1 MKRVLL
7 VGVNAKYIHSNP
19 AIYSLEA
26 YARAHINRELAD
38 GALELVE
45 YTINQNIENILADI
59 YRRKPDIAAFSCYI
73 WNWNMIQDILTEL
86 PKVLP
91 DIKIWLGGPE
101 VSFHGEQIL
110 KRFFAVQGI
119 VLGEGEITF
128 AELLSYY
135 QWDKEEGKALESIG
149 GLLLRSGRT
158 GAQKSVAMDEL
169 PFFYEESEGNNS
181 GLKRFENRILYY
193 ESQRGCPFS
202 CAYCLSSI
210 DKTVR
215 FRSLEKIKKHM
226 QFFLEQRVQQ
236 VKFIDRT
243 FNCNAKHALEVWKY
257 LKENDNGVTNFHF
270 EIAAD
275 LLTKEQLE
283 VMADM
288 RPGLIQLEIG
298 VQSTN
303 KQTLQAIH
311 RDMGMSHL
319 REIVEK
325 VHSFGNVHQH
335 LDLIA
340 GLPYED
346 YVSFGKS
353 FDDVYA
359 MNPQQLQLG
368 FLKVLKGSP
377 MEEKATEYGIIY
389 NSKSPYEVLYSK
401 WLSYEDVLRLKGI
414 EEMVELYYNS
424 NQFVHTIRVL
434 ETEFSSA
441 FKMYEALAAFYE
453 ENGYAV
459 HTPARAYRYQVLL
472 DFACKINPT
481 KRELYV
487 ELLTFDLYLRE
498 NLKSRPAFCPVL
510 NPTKEDGIQVKEF
523 YQNEAQNPRF
533 LTHYKGYQGAQLMK
547 MTHLEAF
554 YYAVWSKELQECTNR
569 LEKPVY
575 VLFDYQSR
583 DALTHDARFV
593 VIGECLEDCQV
604 AN

>member
-1 MKRVLL
+1 
-7 VGVNAKYIHSNP
+7 
-19 AIYSLEA
+19 
-26 YARAHINRELAD
+26 
-38 GALELVE
+38 
-45 YTINQNIENILADI
+45 
-59 YRRKPDIAAFSCYI
+59 
-73 WNWNMIQDILTEL
+73 
-86 PKVLP
+86 
-91 DIKIWLGGPE
+91 
-101 VSFHGEQIL
+101 
-110 KRFFAVQGI
+110 
-119 VLGEGEITF
+119 
-128 AELLSYY
+128 
-135 QWDKEEGKALESIG
+135 
-149 GLLLRSGRT
+149 
-158 GAQKSVAMDEL
+158 
-169 PFFYEESEGNNS
+169 SEGNNS

-283 VMADM
+283 VMEGM

-325 VHSFGNVHQH
+325 VYSFGNVHQH

-554 YYAVWSKELQECTNR
+554 YYAVWSKEPQECTNR

>member
-1 MKRVLL
+1 MVLKSYAFIKDL
-7 VGVNAKYIHSNP
+7 S
-19 AIYSLEA
+19 SLKFA
-26 YARAHINRELAD
+26 YEDFEDFAH
-38 GALELVE
+38 
-45 YTINQNIENILADI
+45 
-59 YRRKPDIAAFSCYI
+59 
-73 WNWNMIQDILTEL
+73 
-86 PKVLP
+86 
-91 DIKIWLGGPE
+91 KI
-101 VSFHGEQIL
+101 I
-110 KRFFAVQGI
+110 
-119 VLGEGEITF
+119 
-128 AELLSYY
+128 
-135 QWDKEEGKALESIG
+135 
-149 GLLLRSGRT
+149 
-158 GAQKSVAMDEL
+158 
-169 PFFYEESEGNNS
+169 
-181 GLKRFENRILYY
+181 YY
-193 ESQRGCPFS
+193 ESSRGCPFS
-202 CAYCLSSI
+202 CSYCLSSI
-210 DKTVR
+210 DKSVR
-215 FRSLEKIKKHM
+215 FRNLDLVKKELQKFIDEK
-226 QFFLEQRVQQ
+226 VPQ
-236 VKFIDRT
+236 VKFVDRT
-243 FNCNAKHALEVWKY
+243 FNCKVSHAMEIWNY
-257 LKENDNGVTNFHF
+257 IHEHDNGVTNFHF
-270 EIAAD
+270 EVAAD
-275 LLTKEQLE
+275 LITEEELE
-283 VMADM
+283 LFAKM
-288 RPGLIQLEIG
+288 RKGLIQLEIG

-303 KQTLQAIH
+303 ENTIC
-311 RDMGMSHL
+311 
-319 REIVEK
+319 EIRRKMNFEK
-325 VHSFGNVHQH
+325 VAALVTRIKNLGNIHQH

-523 YQNEAQNPRF
+523 YQNEAQNPRI

-554 YYAVWSKELQECTNR
+554 YYAVWSKEPQECTNR